1 LNQLAA
7 PLTGQAIWGYVLSG
21 AGLLSFTA
29 AIRVAK
35 TASSRANLGLAWTAD
50 KPGFLSLDECGS
62 APLTRQYQF
71 HSGYTIAQP
80 ATPDEQVL
88 IG

>member
-1 LNQLAA
+1 MAA
-7 PLTGQAIWGYVLSG
+7 PLAGQAMWRDVQQG
-21 AGLLSFTA
+21 AGLLSLTA

-35 TASSRANLGLAWTAD
+35 AASSRANLGLAWTAD
-50 KPGFLSLDECGS
+50 KPGFLSLDECGA
-62 APLTRQYQF
+62 APLTRHYQF
-71 HSGYTIAQP
+71 HSSYTIAQP

>member
-1 LNQLAA
+1 MAA
-7 PLTGQAIWGYVLSG
+7 PLAGQAMWRYVLQG

-35 TASSRANLGLAWTAD
+35 TASSCANLGLAWTAD
-50 KPGFLSLDECGS
+50 KPDFLSLGECGA
-62 APLTRQYQF
+62 APLTRQDQF
-71 HSGYTIAQP
+71 HSSCTIAQP